1 VASTRSTPSAPS
13 LADLGRRALRA
24 SQELVGAS
32 TGAKDAA
39 LTAAAD
45 LIVQG
50 GDDLMAA
57 NAEDVARA
65 ERSETTPTVVD
76 RLRLSPAR
84 VEAMAEGLRQ
94 VAALPDPVGEVV
106 EGWVRP
112 NGLRVSRVRVP
123 LGVVGIIYENRPNV
137 TSDAAGL
144 CLKSGNAAF
153 LRGSSAAVR
162 SNQAIAG
169 LLREGIAKA
178 GLPPDAVVLV
188 EDGSR
193 ESAREFMQLRGMI
206 DCLVPRGGRSLVASV
221 LEHATVPYIIDG
233 DGNCHVYVDARADL
247 ETALAIVVNAKTQR
261 PSVCNA
267 AESLLVHRDVA
278 ESFLPKAQRALDGV
292 EMVGDEQ
299 AVRILPGIRQA
310 TEDDF
315 ATEFLDLKLSVAV
328 VDSLDRAI
336 DHIRRYGSGHSEAIV
351 TEDLKA
357 ATRFTREVDAA
368 AVLVNASTR
377 FVDGGELGLGAE
389 IGISTQ
395 KLHARG
401 PMGLRELTTVKYVIQ
416 GEGQVRT

>member
-1 VASTRSTPSAPS
+1 MASTPSTPA
-13 LADLGRRALRA
+13 LADLGRRAVGA
-24 SQELVGAS
+24 SQQLARAS

-39 LTAAAD
+39 LAAAAD
-45 LIVQG
+45 LILRG
-50 GDDLMAA
+50 ADDLMAA

-65 ERSETTPTVVD
+65 ERSDTSSTVVD

-106 EGWVRP
+106 DGWVRP

-188 EDGSR
+188 EEGSR
-193 ESAREFMQLRGMI
+193 ESAREFMRLRGMI

-233 DGNCHVYVDARADL
+233 DGNCHVYVDAAADL

-267 AESLLVHRDVA
+267 AESLVVHRDVA
-278 ESFLPKAQRALDGV
+278 ETFLPRAQAALEGV
-292 EMVGDEQ
+292 ELVGDER
-299 AVRILPGIRQA
+299 AVGILPGVSRA
-310 TEDDF
+310 TDADYG
-315 ATEFLDLKLSVAV
+315 AEFLDLKLSVAV
-328 VDSLDRAI
+328 VDSLDAAI

-351 TEDLKA
+351 TDDLGA

-377 FVDGGELGLGAE
+377 FVDGSELGLGAE